1 MNVQEILIRRQFLLA
16 LLEALLD
23 HLLLLTKTLDLLSLL
38 VLDPEELFL
47 ALLDLLLQTF
57 FLLAQLRSL
66 LHTLHRLSL
75 RIDLDILQVH
85 VVQFRL
91 FRLLIISFFE
101 PALRL
106 FKHELLGLH
115 LPLGLLELLGL
126 PIQCL
131 LLSCNQIC

>member
-1 MNVQEILIRRQFLLA
+1 MDVQEILIRRQFLLA

-38 VLDPEELFL
+38 VLDSEELFL
-47 ALLDLLLQTF
+47 ALLNLLLQTF

-91 FRLLIISFFE
+91 FRLLVIGFFE
-101 PALRL
+101 PALCL
-106 FKHELLGLH
+106 FEHELLGLH
-115 LPLGLLELLGL
+115 LPLGLLKLFRL
-126 PIQCL
+126 PIQRL
-131 LLSCNQIC
+131 LLSCNQIR